1 MTFQPFMKM
10 EVSIVGSGLGF
21 RFFSPLQVF
30 FTGKET
36 DRWLWT
42 GFHFPGMD
50 QMDGIPKKPG
60 RYPVQR
66 TR

>member
-1 MTFQPFMKM
+1 LWAQDW
-10 EVSIVGSGLGF
+10 GSGFLGMV
-21 RFFSPLQVF
+21 RMEMVLSPLQVF

-50 QMDGIPKKPG
+50 QMDGIPEKPG